1 MSEEFQTPLP
11 PVSSCTSS
19 LPDSN
24 DISSTILALAEKNKA
39 EEAQRKKTQ
48 KAQRS
53 KNSKA
58 SQQRRFREPIV
69 KEYVTPSDND
79 VLLGRGGRSNH
90 HPGNKA
96 YRDKV
101 GEIRDNYRSSEKNA
115 KTDLSQDLVNW
126 VQQEQQGRFLKQD
139 DDKKWYVVTN
149 IVARRKA
156 SQALREHMTKEERE
170 AMKGK

>member
-11 PVSSCTSS
+11 PVSSSTSS

-24 DISSTILALAEKNKA
+24 DISSTILALAEKNKE

-139 DDKKWYVVTN
+139 VDKKWYVVTN